1 MRSKDGRDRKVESKQ
16 QHRSGLWAVAYA
28 LLIVMACNTLPSPL
42 YGLYRMRDHLSTFT
56 ITVAFAIFACGTIT
70 TLLAV
75 PRIAQEVG
83 RRGVMLGSVATVMVA
98 AALLAGSKGL
108 PVLLIGRLLT
118 GVAAGLAAGTAITYM
133 IELSLRADPKASM
146 VRVRTIGTSTTIG
159 ALGVGPL
166 VAGCLAEWAQWPLTV
181 PYLVVFA
188 LGALGLV
195 ALWFVPETGS
205 PTSRAIVPN
214 KPNGSRSGKLPVP
227 AAAATSAAFA
237 ASGLFAGLAG
247 IILTVN
253 LGRPSPVLAGVTL
266 FLVFSCGVVSQL
278 ATTRLRASKVLASG
292 TMSMISGLALL
303 ATSVRLSTP
312 NLALFLL
319 GGALIGAG
327 LGAVLKGTTEIVL
340 EAASPQNR
348 LALNSKLLV
357 ALYVGLSIPA
367 VGAGVALNQGASV
380 PNTVLGFAIL
390 VAFGVTISASVL
402 LRHRD
407 VPDANQVQITQ

>member
-1 MRSKDGRDRKVESKQ
+1 
-16 QHRSGLWAVAYA
+16 
-28 LLIVMACNTLPSPL
+28 
-42 YGLYRMRDHLSTFT
+42 
-56 ITVAFAIFACGTIT
+56 
-70 TLLAV
+70 
-75 PRIAQEVG
+75 
-83 RRGVMLGSVATVMVA
+83 
-98 AALLAGSKGL
+98 
-108 PVLLIGRLLT
+108 
-118 GVAAGLAAGTAITYM
+118 M

-146 VRVRTIGTSTTIG
+146 VRVRLIGTSITIG

-166 VAGCLAEWAQWPLTV
+166 VAGCLAQWAQWPLTV

-205 PTSRAIVPN
+205 PTSRAIRPN
-214 KPNGSRSGKLPVP
+214 KPPGSRSGKLPVP

-292 TMSMISGLALL
+292 TMSMLSGLALL

-327 LGAVLKGTTEIVL
+327 LGAVFKGTTEIVL

-367 VGAGVALNQGASV
+367 VGAGVALDQGASV

-407 VPDANQVQITQ
+407 LPDANEVQLTQ